1 MSNAKD
7 TLQHA
12 VRVLT
17 SCWRAAGWPLFDL
30 FDMEGDE
37 ENKVVKLRFCPETND
52 LLTPKPQDG
61 KLVYTCKSSDY
72 VEEPPPNEWC
82 VYRRVVKH
90 TVKDKS
96 VVLTD
101 VRSDP
106 TLPRETNVTC
116 PKCGEHEAVIFCSSS
131 ERGMTLFLNCTSC
144 AHRWKEAV

>member
-1 MSNAKD
+1 MD
-7 TLQHA
+7 ILCTLNQRGEKPDLQIFVVA
-12 VRVLT
+12 VIT
-17 SCWRAAGWPLFDL
+17 
-30 FDMEGDE
+30 METGTTGDE
-37 ENKVVKLRFCPETND
+37 AKIVRLRFCPETND
-52 LLTPKPQDG
+52 LLYPKPIDG
-61 KLVYTCKSSDY
+61 KLTFVCNSSQY
-72 VEEPPPNEWC
+72 VEEPAPNEWC

-90 TVKDKS
+90 TVKDKA

-131 ERGMTLFLNCTSC
+131 ERGMTLFLNCVFC